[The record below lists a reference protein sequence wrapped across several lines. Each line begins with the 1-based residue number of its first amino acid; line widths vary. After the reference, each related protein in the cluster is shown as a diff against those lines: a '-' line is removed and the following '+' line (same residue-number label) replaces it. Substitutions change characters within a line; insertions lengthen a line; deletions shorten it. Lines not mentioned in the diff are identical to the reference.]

1 MTDISEKNNQSWG
14 QNGDGLDKLKDKWP
28 SPFVSRDRIGEFTDG
43 ILKQSSMNTMD
54 ARGDGIC
61 PRYRIGNRVF
71 YETERVIDW
80 LKARAKTGGS
90 NGRVR

>member
-1 MTDISEKNNQSWG
+1 MTEISEKKDDKVG
-14 QNGDGLDKLKDKWP
+14 QNGGSLDKLKEKWP

-54 ARGDGIC
+54 ARGDGIS

-71 YETERVIDW
+71 YETEKVVDW
-80 LKARAKTGGS
+80 LKARAK
-90 NGRVR
+90 

>member
-1 MTDISEKNNQSWG
+1 MTDIPEKNNQTRG
-14 QNGDGLDKLKDKWP
+14 QNGGGLDKLKDKWP
-28 SPFVSRDRIGEFTDG
+28 SPFVSRDRISEFTDG

-71 YETERVIDW
+71 YEVDNVIKW
-80 LKARAKTGGS
+80 LKARTKTGG
-90 NGRVR
+90 NYGRIR

>member
-1 MTDISEKNNQSWG
+1 MTDISEKNNQSRG
-14 QNGDGLDKLKDKWP
+14 QNGDSLDKLKEKWP

-43 ILKQSSMNTMD
+43 MLKQSSMNTMD

-71 YETERVIDW
+71 YETEKVVEW
-80 LKARAKTGGS
+80 LKVRVKIGG
-90 NGRVR
+90 NYGRIR